1 VDDIITIDVEE
12 IDEKILTNEVS
23 DDALEA
29 SASDMLYTFT
39 ASVQILNCQL
49 C

>member
-1 VDDIITIDVEE
+1 MDDIITIDIKETEE
-12 IDEKILTNEVS
+12 ILTNEVS
-23 DDALEA
+23 DEALEA
-29 SASDMLYTFT
+29 AASELLYTFT